1 MRLIH
6 SLRNML
12 SKFPEPGVRMETDDL
27 VGKLNRTGPTT
38 LDLLL
43 SRRSCKAREL
53 TSPGPSKEQLAH
65 ILKAG
70 ARVPDHGKLVP
81 WRFILFEGEGRE
93 RFADIL
99 VNVLAQEGLP
109 PSQVDEWR
117 ARATSAPVVIGV
129 VSSARE
135 LIKIPVWEQ
144 ELSAGAVCQNLL
156 IAAHSL
162 GFVASWLTEWYAYH
176 PVVKQK
182 IGLKPGER
190 MAGFVYIGT
199 PAIEVEERPRPDMNA
214 IVTRF

>member
-1 MRLIH
+1 
-6 SLRNML
+6 
-12 SKFPEPGVRMETDDL
+12 METDDL
-27 VGKLNRTGPTT
+27 IGKLNRTGPTV

-43 SRRSCKAREL
+43 SRRSGAARAL
-53 TSPGPSKEQLAH
+53 TGPGPTKEQLAN

-70 ARVPDHGKLVP
+70 ARVPDHGKLFP

-99 VNVLAQEGLP
+99 VNVLAAEGTNLA
-109 PSQVDEWR
+109 QADEWR
-117 ARATSAPVVIGV
+117 ARVTAAPVIIGV

-162 GFVASWLTEWYAYH
+162 GFVANWLTEWYAYH

-190 MAGFVYIGT
+190 MAGFIYIGT
-199 PAIEVEERPRPDMNA
+199 PQQELEERVRPDMGQ
-214 IVTRF
+214 IITRF

>member
-1 MRLIH
+1 
-6 SLRNML
+6 
-12 SKFPEPGVRMETDDL
+12 METDNLMD
-27 VGKLNRTGPTT
+27 KLNRTGPTV

-43 SRRSCKAREL
+43 SRRSGAARAL
-53 TSPGPSKEQLAH
+53 TGPGPSKEQLAD

-70 ARVPDHGKLVP
+70 ARVPDHGKLFP

-99 VNVLAQEGLP
+99 VNALAQDGATPAQME
-109 PSQVDEWR
+109 EWR
-117 ARATSAPVVIGV
+117 LRVTAAPVIVGV

-162 GFVASWLTEWYAYH
+162 GFVANWLTEWYAYH

-190 MAGFVYIGT
+190 MAGFIYIGT
-199 PAIEVEERPRPDMNA
+199 AKDMLEERPRPDMA
-214 IVTRF
+214 KIISRF

>member
-1 MRLIH
+1 
-6 SLRNML
+6 
-12 SKFPEPGVRMETDDL
+12 METDDL
-27 VGKLNRTGPTT
+27 IGKLNRTGPTV

-43 SRRSCKAREL
+43 SRRSGAARAL
-53 TSPGPSKEQLAH
+53 TGPGPTKEQLAN

-70 ARVPDHGKLVP
+70 ARVPDHGKLFP

-99 VNVLAQEGLP
+99 VNVLAAEGTNP
-109 PSQVDEWR
+109 AQADEWR
-117 ARATSAPVVIGV
+117 VRVTAAPVIIGV

-162 GFVASWLTEWYAYH
+162 GFVANWLTEWYAYH

-190 MAGFVYIGT
+190 MAGFIYIGT
-199 PAIEVEERPRPDMNA
+199 PQQALEERVRPDMGM